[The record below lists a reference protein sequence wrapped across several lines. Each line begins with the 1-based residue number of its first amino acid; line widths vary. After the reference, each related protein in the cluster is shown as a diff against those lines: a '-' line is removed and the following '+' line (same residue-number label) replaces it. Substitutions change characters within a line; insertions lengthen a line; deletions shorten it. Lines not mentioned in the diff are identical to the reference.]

1 MIKKN
6 LKLMI
11 ISSLVALLP
20 IIAGVMLWDKLP
32 AELPIHWDVSGNVDG
47 YASRAFV
54 VFLFPLILTALHWLT
69 IFVTSIDPKRQN
81 HSDKMMI
88 VVYWL
93 VPALSIVIS
102 LACYATALGMDIM
115 MDALVPALMGVIFIV
130 IGNYL
135 PKCKQSHTV
144 GIRLPW
150 TLNSE
155 ENWNKTHR
163 LGGYTMVVG
172 GIVIFAT
179 AFIGIFWLFM
189 VITAVMVIVPIVYSF
204 VLYKKG
210 I

>member
-6 LKLMI
+6 LKIMI
-11 ISSLVALLP
+11 ISSIVALLP
-20 IIAGVMLWDKLP
+20 IIAGVILWDKLP
-32 AELPIHWDVSGNVDG
+32 TKLPIHWDISGNVDG
-47 YASRAFV
+47 YASRALV
-54 VFLFPLILTALHWLT
+54 VFLFPLILTAIHWLA
-69 IFVTSIDPKRQN
+69 IFVTSTDPKRQN

-115 MDALVPALMGVIFIV
+115 MNALVPVLMGVMFIV

-189 VITAVMVIVPIVYSF
+189 VITAVMIIIPIAYSF
-204 VLYKKG
+204 VLYKRG

>member
-1 MIKKN
+1 
-6 LKLMI
+6 MI

-163 LGGYTMVVG
+163 LGGYTMVIG

>member
-32 AELPIHWDVSGNVDG
+32 AELPIHWDISGNVDG
-47 YASRAFV
+47 YASRTFV

-69 IFVTSIDPKRQN
+69 IFVISTDPKRQN

-93 VPALSIVIS
+93 VPVLSIVIS

-115 MDALVPALMGVIFIV
+115 MEALVPALMGVIFIV

>member
-32 AELPIHWDVSGNVDG
+32 AELPIHWDISGNVDG
-47 YASRAFV
+47 YASRTFV

-69 IFVTSIDPKRQN
+69 IFVTSTDPKRQN

-115 MDALVPALMGVIFIV
+115 MDALVPALMGVTFIV

-189 VITAVMVIVPIVYSF
+189 VITAVMIIIPIAYSF

>member
-1 MIKKN
+1 MLKKYW
-6 LKLMI
+6 KLIVSSIVI
-11 ISSLVALLP
+11 ILPTVVALLLKEYVKTAQRYAWHFTWIMP
-20 IIAGVMLWDKLP
+20 VILVLFHVLLHFVSESENKSNPQNEKINNLTYWVIPGISVYVSALFLALSLGFEFSVGAL
-32 AELPIHWDVSGNVDG
+32 VSG
-47 YASRAFV
+47 
-54 VFLFPLILTALHWLT
+54 IL
-69 IFVTSIDPKRQN
+69 
-81 HSDKMMI
+81 
-88 VVYWL
+88 
-93 VPALSIVIS
+93 
-102 LACYATALGMDIM
+102 
-115 MDALVPALMGVIFIV
+115 GVSFIV

-189 VITAVMVIVPIVYSF
+189 VITAVMIIIPITYSF

>member
-69 IFVTSIDPKRQN
+69 IFVTSTDPKRQN

-93 VPALSIVIS
+93 VPVLSIVIS

-179 AFIGIFWLFM
+179 AFIGIFWLFI

>member
-1 MIKKN
+1 
-6 LKLMI
+6 MI

-32 AELPIHWDVSGNVDG
+32 AELPIHWDISGNVDG
-47 YASRAFV
+47 YASRTFV

-69 IFVTSIDPKRQN
+69 IFVISTDPKRQN

-93 VPALSIVIS
+93 VPVLSIVIS
-102 LACYATALGMDIM
+102 RACYATALGMDIM
-115 MDALVPALMGVIFIV
+115 MDTLLPALMGVIFIV

>member
-1 MIKKN
+1 
-6 LKLMI
+6 MI

-32 AELPIHWDVSGNVDG
+32 AELPIHWDISGNVDG
-47 YASRAFV
+47 YASRTFV

-69 IFVTSIDPKRQN
+69 IFVTSTDPKRQN

-115 MDALVPALMGVIFIV
+115 MDALVPALMGVTFIV

-189 VITAVMVIVPIVYSF
+189 VITAVMIIIPIAYSF

>member
-1 MIKKN
+1 
-6 LKLMI
+6 MI

-69 IFVTSIDPKRQN
+69 IFVTSTDPKRQN

-93 VPALSIVIS
+93 VPVLSIVIS

-179 AFIGIFWLFM
+179 AFIGIFWLFI